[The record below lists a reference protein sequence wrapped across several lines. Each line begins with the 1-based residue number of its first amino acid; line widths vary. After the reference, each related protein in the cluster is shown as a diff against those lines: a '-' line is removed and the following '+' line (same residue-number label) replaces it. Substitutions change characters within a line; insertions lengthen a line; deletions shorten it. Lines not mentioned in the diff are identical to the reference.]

1 MAKAKSKIKLKSD
14 IPNVSFFEERFIFV
28 GDDILRSNLAKDFQY
43 LVFLIALLAEMD
55 IEDTNIGSSIRRD
68 MIVHSVSI
76 IEGLLFYV
84 LKVYIENDQILSKSV
99 MPSEWKYENV
109 NVLYKIIE
117 NDKEVISGLR
127 HKKHKDLTPQIRL
140 DSLNEACK
148 KASLIEEVLYNEID
162 EIRKLRNDIHLAGL
176 TCINVVDKDT
186 VDKVFNI
193 AGKVKTAVQEKI
205 NALRVVS

>member
-1 MAKAKSKIKLKSD
+1 MAKAKSKIKLRSD
-14 IPNVSFFEERFIFV
+14 IPNVSFFEDRFIFV
-28 GDDILRSNLAKDFQY
+28 SNETLRLNLAKDFQY

-76 IEGLLFYV
+76 IEALLFYV
-84 LKVYIENDQILSKSV
+84 LKIYIEKDLILSKSV
-99 MPSEWKYENV
+99 MPSDWKYENI

-127 HKKHKDLTPQIRL
+127 HKRHKDLTPQIRL
-140 DSLNEACK
+140 DNLNEACK
-148 KASLIEEVLYNEID
+148 KANLIEESLYNEIN

-176 TCINVVDKDT
+176 TCINTVDKDT
-186 VDKVFNI
+186 VDKVFSI
-193 AGKVKTAVQEKI
+193 AGKVKTAIQEKI
-205 NALRVVS
+205 NALEVIS